1 MRPGILITWQ
11 RLSGGEKPDEKLQGN
26 TSDQH
31 VVKWTAFITSQE
43 LLNIRRPAPSNASAC
58 CLLLLLL
65 KGTFLHTCKS
75 RERGS
80 SFLHLLSKM
89 SSNCWQT
96 FLTLTLFRACLQSC
110 GGQYAVSVQH
120 MNKDPCFCVPP
131 GPSIWRPWDTSG
143 FQPWQD
149 QMGMVKSEKVN
160 YISNKSWLLS

>member
-1 MRPGILITWQ
+1 MGGRNLMRNYKETHLISM
-11 RLSGGEKPDEKLQGN
+11 LSSELHLLQ
-26 TSDQH
+26 
-31 VVKWTAFITSQE
+31 VKSCWIYAGQLHQMH
-43 LLNIRRPAPSNASAC
+43 LLVAC
-58 CLLLLLL
+58 C
-65 KGTFLHTCKS
+65 CCCW
-75 RERGS
+75 REPSCIPANQEKGS

-149 QMGMVKSEKVN
+149 QMGMVKSAKVN
-160 YISNKSWLLS
+160 HISNKSWLLS